1 MKQTIFY
8 CGHGDEEQ
16 VLKLDF
22 IYEPPVT
29 HKDKSVYVLINKK
42 EYYIFRMIDEFT
54 KNPEVQIRH
63 IRIMENTPPTEKHF
77 L

>member
-8 CGHGDEEQ
+8 CGFGEEEQ
-16 VLKLDF
+16 VHKLDF

-29 HKDKSVYVLINKK
+29 DKDKTAYVLINKK
-42 EYYIFRMIDEFT
+42 EYCIVRMIDEFT

-63 IRIMENTPPTEKHF
+63 IRIYENKLPEKHF